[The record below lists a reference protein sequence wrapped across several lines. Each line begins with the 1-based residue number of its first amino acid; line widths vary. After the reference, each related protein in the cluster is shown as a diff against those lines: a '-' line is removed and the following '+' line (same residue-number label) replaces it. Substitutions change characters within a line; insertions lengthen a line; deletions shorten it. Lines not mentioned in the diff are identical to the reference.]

1 MNVLTCS
8 SRRAEVIII
17 AQVSE
22 LIKLFSLAQSSRKET
37 HLVLRNDI
45 LLPISQ
51 IYFDHFCLVFE
62 PNKIVNLK
70 KKYQKPESVKLKI
83 TALIKIIGLE
93 DTIFR
98 C

>member
-1 MNVLTCS
+1 MFSLVLH
-8 SRRAEVIII
+8 AEVIII

-22 LIKLFSLAQSSRKET
+22 LIKLFSIAQLSRKET
-37 HLVLRNDI
+37 HLVLRNKPTNDI

-70 KKYQKPESVKLKI
+70 KKNPSLKS
-83 TALIKIIGLE
+83 
-93 DTIFR
+93 
-98 C
+98 